1 MAWARAYY
9 PMKILYSCR
18 SLILVSGLLALSS
31 VGCGAATLVADFTD
45 GTSTTAVDGY
55 TGAAGNGWVGAWVV
69 TPGNATSSTF
79 AISNTSP
86 LAAGGG
92 NYLTAS
98 ITSGGTNSASTGRR
112 YAASSGSS
120 ISTSD
125 SVSYSFNF
133 RADTTTGGSSYRF
146 ADMDNA
152 YSAGSG
158 PAQTWAFS
166 IDNGGLNLANGD
178 GVGGKTT
185 VGAGVSLLANTT
197 YTFNITA
204 NTAAKTWT
212 LQLLSAS
219 GSVLYTS
226 GTLGFRASYAGLGGI
241 FVYSTADNDTTSS
254 DFSSS
259 IDSLRITSLSS
270 IPEPSTVA
278 ILIGGAVLVCAVSFR
293 RR

>member
-1 MAWARAYY
+1 MKTLY
-9 PMKILYSCR
+9 PYR
-18 SLILVSGLLALSS
+18 SLILASGLLALSS

-45 GTSTTAVDGY
+45 GTSTTAADGY
-55 TGAAGNGWVGAWVV
+55 TGAAGNGWVAGWVV
-69 TPGNATSSTF
+69 TPGNAASSTF
-79 AISNTSP
+79 ALSSASP
-86 LAAGGG
+86 LATGGG

-98 ITSGGTNSASTGRR
+98 ITSAGSGTAASTGRR
-112 YAASSGSS
+112 YAASGGAS

-125 SVSYSFNF
+125 SVSYTFNF
-133 RADTTTGGSSYRF
+133 RADSITGGSSYRF

-152 YSAGSG
+152 YAAGSG

-178 GVGGKTT
+178 GAGNKTT
-185 VGAGVSLLANTT
+185 VGAGALIVANTT

-204 NTAAKTWT
+204 NTAAKTWS

-226 GTLGFRASYAGLGGI
+226 GTLGFRASYSGLGGV
-241 FVYSTADNDTTSS
+241 FVYATADNDSTPS

-259 IDSLRITSLSS
+259 IDSLNITSISS
-270 IPEPSTVA
+270 IPEPSTA
-278 ILIGGAVLVCAVSFR
+278 SILIGGAVLGCAVFR
-293 RR
+293 RRR